1 MYIYLYL
8 ICICEEGVQMLRV
21 WCVEEAG
28 AGGGDRQSS
37 HHNSRP
43 TSSSPHTAPPLPL
56 FPLSSILVQHNLLLP
71 YESPESKRVGFK
83 LLSQG
88 PQEDFWRRDFG
99 WKLIFR
105 IYSISSLF
113 STVNSPHQLLSQRN
127 VFRIPPNTA
136 EDKSTSIFTS
146 SAAPHLK
153 PYGTPLPS
161 FPDPLLSRH
170 QNLESY
176 ITMRWFGYNINVHKA
191 CWPFGSDGVFQ
202 SGYINIF

>member
-1 MYIYLYL
+1 
-8 ICICEEGVQMLRV
+8 MLRV

-43 TSSSPHTAPPLPL
+43 TSSSPHTAPPSPPL
-56 FPLSSILVQHNLLLP
+56 IYSSATHPAQRAI
-71 YESPESKRVGFK
+71 VGFK

-146 SAAPHLK
+146 SAAPQLK
-153 PYGTPLPS
+153 PYRTPLPS
-161 FPDPLLSRH
+161 FPDPLLSLISKSWVSYHNFGVGWLCSQDVLAFWVRRCFSIRISRH
-170 QNLESY
+170 FLELV
-176 ITMRWFGYNINVHKA
+176 IF
-191 CWPFGSDGVFQ
+191 PFLLTVDKSTWEKGTLP
-202 SGYINIF
+202 